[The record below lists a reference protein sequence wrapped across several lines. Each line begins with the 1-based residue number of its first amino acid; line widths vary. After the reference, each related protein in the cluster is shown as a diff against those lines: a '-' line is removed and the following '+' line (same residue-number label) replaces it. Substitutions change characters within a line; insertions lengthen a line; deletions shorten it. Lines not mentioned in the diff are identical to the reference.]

1 MIIIRLIGGL
11 GNQMF
16 QYAAAYVAAKNVGTE
31 LKVDNLYYN
40 DHSKRVHRFTYR
52 PYALSLFTISG
63 TLATPR
69 EIGKFVLP
77 RIFNKY
83 IYHFLQLLYRPH
95 KNVFSETDLP
105 SYDALQTLPEDAY
118 LYGFFQKYDYL
129 KHNIDEIRRE
139 FTFRESLPE
148 SFTSIVNNI
157 KATNDAICVSFRR
170 GDYVGHPVLGII
182 DLPWYNR
189 ALEVF
194 KEGGHLFVFSDDI
207 KWCIDNFRPHN
218 RFTVTFVDQKY
229 TGPMG
234 GYYMQLMMLCE
245 HFVIPNSTYP
255 YWAALLSKRSSNKI
269 VVAPKVWYKGQDET
283 IRNPILPDD
292 WIAI

>member
-1 MIIIRLIGGL
+1 MIIVRLIGGL

-16 QYAAAYVAAKNVGTE
+16 QYAVAYVAAKNADTE
-31 LKVDNLYYN
+31 LKVDNLYYR
-40 DHSKRVHRFTYR
+40 DHSKRMHRFMYR
-52 PYALSLFTISG
+52 PYALSLLRISATI
-63 TLATPR
+63 ATPR
-69 EIGKFVLP
+69 DISRFVLP

-83 IYHFLQLLYRPH
+83 IYHFLRLFYRKH
-95 KNVFSETDLP
+95 TNVFSESELP
-105 SYDALQTLPEDAY
+105 SYKDLLALPKDAY

-129 KHNIDEIRRE
+129 KNNFDDIRRE
-139 FTFRESLPE
+139 FTFKDLLPE
-148 SFTSIVNNI
+148 SFAPIVNNI
-157 KATNDAICVSFRR
+157 QTTNDAICVSFRR

-283 IRNPILPDD
+283 MRNPILPDD